1 MVEEKEHNDN
11 KGFRGEMTFW
21 DHLDELRGHLVRSV
35 IAILILAI
43 VAFLNRHLV
52 FDQLILAPKD
62 SEFLTNRMLC
72 KLADWLAVDALCID
86 NLSLDIININLSGQ
100 FLTHLYISV
109 AAGVILGI
117 PYIIWEMWRFIMPAL
132 YPNER
137 KNSRGAVLITS
148 LLFFIGVLFSYFL
161 IVPLTVNFLGT
172 YQVSDAVANQISLK
186 SYINT
191 VLSVIFAVGIV
202 FELPV
207 LIYFFTR
214 IGIVTPDFL
223 KRKRKYMFIIILAL
237 SAIITPPDI
246 FSQVLVGI
254 PLFGLYEVSIYIS
267 NRTTRKI
274 ATQG

>member
-1 MVEEKEHNDN
+1 MAEEKEHNDK

-21 DHLDELRGHLVRSV
+21 EHLDELRGHLVRSV
-35 IAILILAI
+35 VAILILAI
-43 VAFLNRHLV
+43 VAFLNRYLV

-72 KLADWLAVDALCID
+72 KLAEWLAVDALCID

-214 IGIVTPDFL
+214 IGIVTPDYL
-223 KRKRKYMFIIILAL
+223 KQKRKYMFIIILAL

-254 PLFGLYEVSIYIS
+254 PLFGLYEVSIHIS
-267 NRTTRKI
+267 RRTERRLM
-274 ATQG
+274 TQG